1 MLLVW
6 VLAMIKGVANACLLE
21 ALMAE
26 HMKAMQDGMKLME
39 GMAKPGM
46 AGMAGMAGMKG
57 MGGMSAEMNAHHAMM
72 EKRMTMMQTMM
83 KMMMDC
89 MPAAPAR

>member
-46 AGMAGMAGMKG
+46 AGMKG
-57 MGGMSAEMNAHHAMM
+57 MGGMSAEMNAHHAVM